1 MREFRNSCL
10 QVALSTINCPTAG
23 SQLTEVLRKPSL
35 PSPPYCPPQVLP
47 TLAAVSRSNQ
57 LLGSLTGDRYD
68 PVADWW
74 TSILSCSAHWSLNNL
89 EDAHLTFSDIDQL
102 PELYQVSG
110 GQRALQSTFSSGF
123 RRVCRPLAP
132 LCQPFVTSIEL
143 CLDKT
148 AGPNRTLYFASAEKG

>member
-1 MREFRNSCL
+1 M
-10 QVALSTINCPTAG
+10 
-23 SQLTEVLRKPSL
+23 
-35 PSPPYCPPQVLP
+35 LP

-110 GQRALQSTFSSGF
+110 GVACNQLF
-123 RRVCRPLAP
+123 RLVFVVCADRW
-132 LCQPFVTSIEL
+132 
-143 CLDKT
+143 
-148 AGPNRTLYFASAEKG
+148 RHSANLS

>member
-23 SQLTEVLRKPSL
+23 SQLTEVMGKPSI
-35 PSPPYCPPQVLP
+35 PSPPYRQPQVLP

-110 GQRALQSTFSSGF
+110 GKGAAINFFVWFSSCVPTAGANPPTFRDFHRALFG
-123 RRVCRPLAP
+123 
-132 LCQPFVTSIEL
+132 QP
-143 CLDKT
+143 
-148 AGPNRTLYFASAEKG
+148 A

>member
-23 SQLTEVLRKPSL
+23 SQLTEVLRKPSI
-35 PSPPYCPPQVLP
+35 PSPPYPPPQVLP

-102 PELYQVSG
+102 PELYQVS
-110 GQRALQSTFSSGF
+110 STKRCNQLF
-123 RRVCRPLAP
+123 RLVFVVCADRW
-132 LCQPFVTSIEL
+132 
-143 CLDKT
+143 
-148 AGPNRTLYFASAEKG
+148 RHSANLS